1 MTKDEVRATESA
13 KPAYESD
20 NALGYN
26 GELSGTPCMIY
37 YEFDAGGLER
47 AAYLIDQSDDEKD
60 IEAYNRLKTL
70 LTKKYGEP
78 EEEGMVLTHNVYRL
92 PKVEPNIDL
101 EKALSEDAVRLK
113 TWWRTDDTNIA
124 LACRGVKGNV
134 QLAVMYN
141 SLESKSRAE
150 QAAEVRDLEL
160 L

>member
-1 MTKDEVRATESA
+1 M
-13 KPAYESD
+13 

-37 YEFDAGGLER
+37 YEFDGGGLAR
-47 AAYLIDQSDDEKD
+47 AAYMIDQPDDEKD
-60 IEAYNRLKTL
+60 IEAYNRLKVL

-78 EEEGMVLTHNVYRL
+78 EEEGMVLTRNVYRL
-92 PKVEPNIDL
+92 PKVQPNIDL

-113 TWWRTDDTNIA
+113 TWWRTGDTSVA
-124 LACRGVKGNV
+124 LACRGVSGNV

-141 SLESKSRAE
+141 SLEAKSRAE
-150 QAAEVRDLEL
+150 QEAEKKDLEL